1 MGGDFMYRNLAI
13 LLTTTLILTS
23 CAGHQFNKPESI
35 EAKMSR
41 FENKSANTNEVPKL
55 GIYSEGIEKVTVKSS
70 RGRAPASVEAQTVGG
85 EDKVEA
91 SNKKLY
97 FMSLFSQYERLR
109 KFAPAGS
116 TNSVN
121 VCPSFHSGL
130 VEFRSQAKKS
140 EGLQN
145 SSIGFNYN
153 LAKLTDTTY
162 LSQYPELGLP
172 LSDDVHGPSVASII
186 SSRPSDVAATE
197 GNRLMSQAIHQHA
210 SRMYREISELCE
222 TGTSTNYYN
231 FENLLTHARTHR
243 DLEPSEYG
251 LQILMKTTI
260 VSNMVLIE
268 SIQGHSKSRGR
279 APASVDLY
287 TDEALERLG
296 TPWAYEFIKSMVG
309 KRR

>member
-1 MGGDFMYRNLAI
+1 MYRNLAT
-13 LLTTTLILTS
+13 LMTTTLILTS
-23 CAGHQFNKPESI
+23 CAGHQFNRPESI

-55 GIYSEGIEKVTVKSS
+55 GIYSEGVESVVMKSN
-70 RGRAPASVEAQTVGG
+70 RGRAPASVEAQTAG
-85 EDKVEA
+85 EADKVEA

-109 KFAPAGS
+109 KFAPVGS
-116 TNSVN
+116 TTSVN

-130 VEFRSQAKKS
+130 VEFRSQTKVNETKT
-140 EGLQN
+140 EDT
-145 SSIGFNYN
+145 IGFDYN
-153 LAKLTDTTY
+153 LARLADTTY

-186 SSRPSDVAATE
+186 NSRPSDVAAME
-197 GNRLMSQAIHQHA
+197 GNRLMIQAIHQHA
-210 SRMYREISELCE
+210 TRMYREISELCE

-243 DLEPSEYG
+243 DLTPSEHG
-251 LQILMKTTI
+251 LQVLMKTTI

-268 SIQGHSKSRGR
+268 SIQGHSKTRGR

-296 TPWAYEFIKSMVG
+296 TPWAYDFIKSMVV
-309 KRR
+309 KRK